1 MRPNPLHFLNG
12 QGCLKIDVKESD
24 MAALRKR
31 LAPAPGAHRLSTPGV
46 LPYGGDVVVAQSI
59 ADIHRENPWTGRCL
73 ACNDHSPC
81 LERRYANVVLVRS
94 GRETGHHRLAAALIA
109 VIGIS
114 LGILIIAA
122 GLVGFL

>member
-1 MRPNPLHFLNG
+1 M
-12 QGCLKIDVKESD
+12 V
-24 MAALRKR
+24 ALRKR
-31 LAPAPGAHRLSTPGV
+31 LAPAQGAHRLSTPGV
-46 LPYGGDVVVAQSI
+46 LPYGGDVAVAQSI

-73 ACNDHSPC
+73 ACNDRSPC
-81 LERRYANVVLVRS
+81 LERRYANIVLVRS